1 MKWHKSRAEKKTKQ
15 NKARVQWKRTIDLV
29 QTKKCIAIASRG
41 NPKEISLQKRKKLQ
55 RISNKSQNKWKATVK
70 ISHCCCFYPMCICC
84 VRILRRFLPAFGLVS
99 IWIPAGK
106 HFSLALV
113 LIAFG
118 SKNNHK
124 YSILVIY
131 LVFSFRMF
139 LHLPTEEKRQQ
150 LRLMAKIYIYR
161 SHKDKLI
168 ESFETEHFLL
178 VRFKSTAIECI
189 KPCWTLKRRESV
201 YKLCLNFEA
210 M

>member
-124 YSILVIY
+124 YSILVIWCSLLECFY
-131 LVFSFRMF
+131 ICQRRKKGNNCDWW
-139 LHLPTEEKRQQ
+139 PKY
-150 LRLMAKIYIYR
+150 IYI
-161 SHKDKLI
+161 SQ
-168 ESFETEHFLL
+168 S
-178 VRFKSTAIECI
+178 
-189 KPCWTLKRRESV
+189 
-201 YKLCLNFEA
+201 
-210 M
+210 